1 MSDRTLILTTIRT
14 ITLEDKTMEIFVSL
28 SKITL
33 GSEGMAQ
40 IDSPC
45 TTPDLK
51 KLASLIFGL
60 ARFDQDTFGSITTRK
75 GTLSAVREGEEGAIW
90 LLGDKRLKDA
100 HDFSQ
105 IMKPMPMLGPNGVG
119 DTYMTL
125 NVPQRPAQFL
135 ICPKG
140 AHSILWFGSEKALTD
155 YYAERDARPSIKMM
169 LTGNRGNASVL
180 RSWSAADIEDEELL
194 ALHTA

>member
-1 MSDRTLILTTIRT
+1 
-14 ITLEDKTMEIFVSL
+14 MEIFVSL

-75 GTLSAVREGEEGAIW
+75 GTLSAVREGEEGALW

-100 HDFSQ
+100 NDFAQ

-119 DTYMTL
+119 DLYMTL
-125 NVPQRPAQFL
+125 NVAQRPPQFL

-140 AHSILWFGSEKALTD
+140 GHSILWFADDKALID
-155 YYAERDARPSIKMM
+155 HYAERGAKPAVKSM

-180 RSWSAADIEDEELL
+180 RSWSAADIEDGEVVDLQS
-194 ALHTA
+194 A

>member
-1 MSDRTLILTTIRT
+1 
-14 ITLEDKTMEIFVSL
+14 MEIFVSL
-28 SKITL
+28 SKITI
-33 GSEGMAQ
+33 GSEGMAK

-60 ARFDQDTFGSITTRK
+60 ARFDQDVFGSITTRK
-75 GTLSAVREGEEGAIW
+75 GTLSAVREGEEGALW
-90 LLGDKRLKDA
+90 LLGDTRLKDA
-100 HDFSQ
+100 NDFMQ
-105 IMKPMPMLGPNGVG
+105 IMKPMPMMGPTGAG
-119 DTYMTL
+119 DFYMTL

-140 AHSILWFGSEKALTD
+140 GHSILWFANENALSN
-155 YYAERDARPSIKMM
+155 YYAERDAKPAVKSM

-180 RSWSAADIEDEELL
+180 RSWSAADIEDEEVVDLQS
-194 ALHTA
+194 A

>member
-1 MSDRTLILTTIRT
+1 
-14 ITLEDKTMEIFVSL
+14 MEIFVSL

-33 GSEGMAQ
+33 GSDGMAQ

-75 GTLSAVREGEEGAIW
+75 GTLSAIREGEEGALW

-100 HDFSQ
+100 NDFAQ

-119 DTYMTL
+119 DLYMTL

-135 ICPKG
+135 TCPKG
-140 AHSILWFGSEKALTD
+140 GNSIMWFGTEKALID
-155 YYAERDARPSIKMM
+155 HYAERGAKPSVKMM

-180 RSWSAADIEDEELL
+180 RSWSAADIEDEEVLDL
-194 ALHTA
+194 QSA

>member
-1 MSDRTLILTTIRT
+1 
-14 ITLEDKTMEIFVSL
+14 MEIFVSL
-28 SKITL
+28 SKITV
-33 GSEGMAQ
+33 GSEGMAK

-90 LLGDKRLKDA
+90 LLGDTRLKDA
-100 HDFSQ
+100 GDFQQ
-105 IMKPMPMLGPNGVG
+105 IMKPMPMLGPTGAG
-119 DTYMTL
+119 DFYLTL
-125 NVPQRPAQFL
+125 NVPQRPTQFL

-140 AHSILWFGSEKALTD
+140 GHSILWFGTEKALAD
-155 YYAERDARPSIKMM
+155 YYAERDAKPSVKMM
-169 LTGNRGNASVL
+169 LTGNRGNASVI
-180 RSWSAADIEDEELL
+180 RSWSGADIEDEEILQL
-194 ALHTA
+194 QSA

>member
-1 MSDRTLILTTIRT
+1 
-14 ITLEDKTMEIFVSL
+14 MEIFVSL

-60 ARFDQDTFGSITTRK
+60 ARFDQDTFGTITTRK
-75 GTLSAVREGEEGAIW
+75 GTLSAVRQGDEGAVW
-90 LLGDKRLKDA
+90 LLGDKRLMDA
-100 HDFSQ
+100 QDFQ
-105 IMKPMPMLGPNGVG
+105 YVMKPMPMIGMNGVG
-119 DTYMTL
+119 DHYMTL
-125 NVPQRPAQFL
+125 NVPGRDTQFL

-140 AHSILWFGSEKALTD
+140 AKSILWFGSAKHLTD
-155 YYAERDARPSIKMM
+155 HYAERDAVPSVKMM
-169 LTGNRGNASVL
+169 LTGNRGNASVI
-180 RSWSAADIEDEELL
+180 RSWSAADNEDGE
-194 ALHTA
+194 ALDLQSA